1 MKLYNTLTHD
11 VQDFAPADGKTVK
24 MYVCGVTPYSSTHV
38 GHALS
43 YVAFDTLR
51 RYLEFIGFD
60 VRHVQNFTDVDDKI
74 INRAREQGI
83 EPDELAEEFIEDFYR
98 TMDALNIQRA
108 HVYPRAT
115 QEIGPIIE
123 TIQTLIDNGSAYPGG
138 GDVFFRVTKKDDY
151 GKLSHRTLDGMQ
163 AGARIEVDES
173 KEHPMDFVLW
183 KGARVS
189 EPSWESPWGPGRPG
203 WHIECTAM
211 AMTYLGATLD
221 IHGGGQDLI
230 FPHHENEIA
239 QSEASTGQ
247 TPFSRYWVH
256 NGLLQLGADKMS
268 KSLGNLVSVE
278 EALENYSPDAIRL
291 YFLSSHYRSPL
302 SYSDEGCDAMERSA
316 DRLRHVL
323 REDATSEG
331 EAMDPAP
338 FREQF
343 MSGMDDDL
351 NTPKALA
358 AMFDLSREM
367 NRQRDEGHSISV
379 AQDCL
384 RDLGSLLGL
393 TFEERKAALAVDA
406 ESYNALIT
414 GIQEQV
420 AETEHKELISLLSK
434 AGATSVETVESE
446 NIDLLI
452 TLRAE
457 FRNYKQYA
465 LADEIRGWL
474 DSQGVS
480 VEDSAAGSI
489 WSYRPTS

>member
-1 MKLYNTLTHD
+1 MRIYNTLSRD
-11 VQDFAPADGKTVK
+11 VQDFTPADGKTVK

-51 RYLEFIGFD
+51 RYLEFLGFE
-60 VRHVQNFTDVDDKI
+60 VKHVQNFTDVDDKI
-74 INRAREQGI
+74 IQRAQEQGI
-83 EPDELAEEFIEDFYR
+83 EPDDLAEQFIDDFYR

-108 HVYPRAT
+108 HIYPRAT

-123 TIQTLIDNGSAYPGG
+123 TIQKLINNGSAYPGG

-163 AGARIEVDES
+163 AGARIEVDEN

-183 KGARVS
+183 KGARPG
-189 EPSWESPWGPGRPG
+189 EPFWESPWGPGRPG

-211 AMTYLGATLD
+211 SMTYLGATLD

-239 QSEASTGQ
+239 QSEASTGKI
-247 TPFSRYWVH
+247 PFSRYWVH
-256 NGLLQLGADKMS
+256 NGLLQLGQDKMS

-302 SYSDEGCDAMERSA
+302 SYTDEGCDAMERSA
-316 DRLRHVL
+316 DRLRNVL
-323 REDATSEG
+323 REQVDSKGAP
-331 EAMDPAP
+331 MDPAP
-338 FREQF
+338 FQEQF
-343 MSGMDDDL
+343 LEGMDDDL

-358 AMFDLSREM
+358 AMFDLSHEM
-367 NRQRDEGHSISV
+367 NRQRDSGNSISA

-384 RDLGSLLGL
+384 RHLGSLLGL
-393 TFEERKAALAVDA
+393 TFQERDSSLKVDA
-406 ESYNALIT
+406 DLYNTLVKDIHSKLLAT
-414 GIQEQV
+414 GQ
-420 AETEHKELISLLSK
+420 AELSELFSEPADSNVNTVSGSDIDRLVNVRTECR
-434 AGATSVETVESE
+434 T
-446 NIDLLI
+446 
-452 TLRAE
+452 
-457 FRNYKQYA
+457 YKQYA
-465 LADEIRGWL
+465 VADEIRNWL
-474 DSQGVS
+474 ENQGVS
-480 VEDSAAGSI
+480 VEDSAAGSV
-489 WSYRPTS
+489 WLYRPGS